1 MRPVGLPCANWQWK
15 MSLGG
20 SRWTSPF
27 EELAVERRLLD
38 EEYEEGRFIP
48 DPDRGGGGNEAAA
61 AATNGEEARAEV
73 VVVDEDVAAFDDE
86 GIIPLIWSSFFG
98 WDFRFEGRNGIL
110 SQQTTV
116 SLIYTRTELL
126 QTDLEK
132 SSND

>member
-1 MRPVGLPCANWQWK
+1 

-48 DPDRGGGGNEAAA
+48 DRGGGGNEAAA
-61 AATNGEEARAEV
+61 AATNGDEARAEV

-110 SQQTTV
+110 NQQTTV
-116 SLIYTRTELL
+116 SLIYTHWTSPNRSRRVQTITE
-126 QTDLEK
+126 Q
-132 SSND
+132 SSREVLH